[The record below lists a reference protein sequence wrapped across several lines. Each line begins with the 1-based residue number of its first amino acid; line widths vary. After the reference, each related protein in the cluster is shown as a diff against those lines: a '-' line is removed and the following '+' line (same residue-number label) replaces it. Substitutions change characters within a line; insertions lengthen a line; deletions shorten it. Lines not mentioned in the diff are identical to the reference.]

1 MKPFKM
7 LPAAL
12 LLLLPLSVVHAESSN
27 APAAPEKPMNMPQG
41 MGMHHGMGGMG
52 GMMGGMGNMSEQ
64 ERDQHLR
71 MKQEHMLKLHD
82 LSNRILA
89 ETDPKKKEAL
99 KNEQLELMKAHHMQM
114 MQMMPHP
121 MGGMQMPHKMGTPP
135 AKAGN

>member
-1 MKPFKM
+1 MKPFKIV
-7 LPAAL
+7 PAAL
-12 LLLLPLSVVHAESSN
+12 LLLLPLSLVHAESNN
-27 APAAPEKPMNMPQG
+27 APAAPEKPMMNMPKG
-41 MGMHHGMGGMG
+41 MGMHHSMGGMR
-52 GMMGGMGNMSEQ
+52 GGMGNMSEQ

-114 MQMMPHP
+114 MSHQ
-121 MGGMQMPHKMGTPP
+121 MGGMQMQHDMGAPP
-135 AKAGN
+135 AKAGK